1 MECNKDDGVRA
12 KEIAE
17 RKFSERDIMGAKK
30 FALKAQALYPGLD
43 GIRQLLATL
52 DVYMCAENKIGGEPD
67 WYGIL
72 GVDPEADDETV
83 KKRYRTLALNLHP
96 DKNKSAGAGG
106 AFNLV
111 KDACDLLSDKNK
123 RVAYDRRRDV
133 HVRQNVVHQNVS
145 TTNQASKVANGSVH
159 QKVSTAQSSQGAN
172 GSAHQKFSTG
182 AHGSHGANGSAHQ
195 RVPTGVQ
202 GSHGANGFA
211 HQKFSTGAQGSHGAN
226 GSAHQNVSTG
236 AQDSHGANGT
246 TTKGRKSNAKAQT
259 RTKRPAPSSAPASV
273 EPIPRSFWCECPK
286 CRMRF
291 EYLGKYLTWNGFCPN
306 CNKLFQAVEIVP
318 PAMCGSKSTTPFHTG
333 RSTAASENVGATGFI
348 SHVSFTQKSVIW
360 APFSRAASASQAAKA
375 ATVDFQASGRASGPS
390 KSAKASGGHK
400 LASKRGRK
408 CPFDEDTLARAK
420 ESFTQ
425 DLNDDERKKR
435 FDARRKDFD
444 ANGRRDDGI
453 L

>member
-43 GIRQLLATL
+43 
-52 DVYMCAENKIGGEPD
+52 
-67 WYGIL
+67 
-72 GVDPEADDETV
+72 EADDETV

-106 AFNLV
+106 AFNIV

-145 TTNQASKVANGSVH
+145 TTNQASKEANGSVH
-159 QKVSTAQSSQGAN
+159 QKVSTVQSSQGAN
-172 GSAHQKFSTG
+172 GFAHQKFSTG
-182 AHGSHGANGSAHQ
+182 AQGSHEANGSAHQ

-202 GSHGANGFA
+202 GSHGANGSA

-246 TTKGRKSNAKAQT
+246 ATKGRESNAKAQT

-273 EPIPRSFWCECPK
+273 EPIPKSFWCECPK

-291 EYLGKYLTWNGFCPN
+291 EYLGKYLRWNGFCPN

-318 PAMCGSKSTTPFHTG
+318 PAMMCGSNSTTPFHTG

-375 ATVDFQASGRASGPS
+375 AKVDFQASGRAAGPS
-390 KSAKASGGHK
+390 KSAKASGGDK

-408 CPFDEDTLARAK
+408 CPFDEDTLGK
-420 ESFTQ
+420 S
-425 DLNDDERKKR
+425 KR
-435 FDARRKDFD
+435 EFHSGSK
-444 ANGRRDDGI
+444 
-453 L
+453 

>member
-52 DVYMCAENKIGGEPD
+52 DVYMCATAENKIGGEPD

-123 RVAYDRRRDV
+123 RAAYDRRRDV
-133 HVRQNVVHQNVS
+133 HVRQNVVHQNIS
-145 TTNQASKVANGSVH
+145 TTNQASKEANGSVH

-182 AHGSHGANGSAHQ
+182 A
-195 RVPTGVQ
+195 
-202 GSHGANGFA
+202 
-211 HQKFSTGAQGSHGAN
+211 
-226 GSAHQNVSTG
+226 
-236 AQDSHGANGT
+236 QDSHGANGT
-246 TTKGRKSNAKAQT
+246 TTKGRESNAKAQT

-273 EPIPRSFWCECPK
+273 KPIPKSFWCECPK
-286 CRMRF
+286 CWMRF
-291 EYLGKYLTWNGFCPN
+291 EYLGKYLRWNGFCPN

-318 PAMCGSKSTTPFHTG
+318 PAMCGSKSTTPVHTG
-333 RSTAASENVGATGFI
+333 RSTSASENVGATGFI

-375 ATVDFQASGRASGPS
+375 AKVDFHASGRAAGPS
-390 KSAKASGGHK
+390 KSAKASGGDK

-420 ESFTQ
+420 ESFTW